1 MKNKLYEIEEM
12 KLVARDLLTR
22 RRILLDSY
30 ECNIS
35 LDDLQLELDKF
46 LPRILSFVNMYISN
60 RE

>member
-1 MKNKLYEIEEM
+1 M